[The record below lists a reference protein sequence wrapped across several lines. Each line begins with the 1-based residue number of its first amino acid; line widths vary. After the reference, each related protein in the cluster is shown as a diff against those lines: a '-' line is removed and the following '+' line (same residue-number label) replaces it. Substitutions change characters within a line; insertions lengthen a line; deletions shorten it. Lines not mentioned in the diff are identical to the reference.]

1 MIRRIKFGSKQRLR
15 FYPIPIAYVFF
26 FPTKNTTMAMV
37 LVSIPIYARHARQCR
52 ADGAAGLGR
61 KYYRKPVAP
70 FFQVIAL
77 PFLYDGIEKR
87 CVGTVLGSREAV
99 TSLRSA
105 RFLPGTE
112 GEPRTEGFR
121 SGKGRGDVSSDFLER
136 GEEATLVSLLSSS
149 LNR

>member
-1 MIRRIKFGSKQRLR
+1 MAPNSASTILA
-15 FYPIPIAYVFF
+15 PIPIIAYGPTSSF
-26 FPTKNTTMAMV
+26 FPPR
-37 LVSIPIYARHARQCR
+37 IPQWQSYSSAFPFTPVTP
-52 ADGAAGLGR
+52 GNAAPRGRGLRTQILLGN
-61 KYYRKPVAP
+61 VAP

-112 GEPRTEGFR
+112 GGPRTEGFR
-121 SGKGRGDVSSDFLER
+121 SGKGRRDVSSDFLER